1 MSPEYSMLVNQK
13 LSFAKL
19 MVGELERDLLPQSSS
34 TESLEEFAETI
45 AKNRRLFQARFEA
58 VMHHLSAAFQCY
70 LHEINAFDVSGK
82 SPTAESSQSFGAIAN
97 FKALIQES
105 SNNPGLE
112 ELKNLYHNR
121 NSVVR
126 VLVDFSELLTQEV
139 LEYQLPDQ
147 TPDASAPFDNIIAV
161 ELSDSQNET
170 FKLTLQQMVGFVD
183 ELRELI
189 ASQRAMSV
197 EQ

>member
-1 MSPEYSMLVNQK
+1 MLVNQK

-19 MVGELERDLLPQSSS
+19 MVGELERDLLPLSSN
-34 TESLEEFAETI
+34 TESPEVFTEAI
-45 AKNRRLFQARFEA
+45 RKNRRLYQARFEA
-58 VMHHLSAAFQCY
+58 VMHHLCAAFQCY
-70 LHEINAFDVSGK
+70 LHEIDAFDVSGK
-82 SPTAESSQSFGAIAN
+82 PPTAEASQSFRAIAN
-97 FKALIQES
+97 FKALIQEL

-161 ELSDSQNET
+161 ELSNSQNET

>member
-1 MSPEYSMLVNQK
+1 MSSEYSMLVNQK

-19 MVGELERDLLPQSSS
+19 MVDELERDLLLQSSN
-34 TESLEEFAETI
+34 TELPEVFAEAI
-45 AKNRRLFQARFEA
+45 RKNRRLFQARFEA

-70 LHEINAFDVSGK
+70 LHEIDAFDVSGK
-82 SPTAESSQSFGAIAN
+82 SPTADASQSGAIAN

-147 TPDASAPFDNIIAV
+147 TPDPSAPFDNIIAV

-170 FKLTLQQMVGFVD
+170 FELTLQQTVGFVD

>member
-1 MSPEYSMLVNQK
+1 MLVNQK

-19 MVGELERDLLPQSSS
+19 MVGELERDLLPLSSN
-34 TESLEEFAETI
+34 TESPEVFTEAI
-45 AKNRRLFQARFEA
+45 RKNRRLFQARFEA

-70 LHEINAFDVSGK
+70 LHEIDAFDVSGK
-82 SPTAESSQSFGAIAN
+82 SPTADASQSGAIAN

-161 ELSDSQNET
+161 ELSNSQNET